1 MQILKVAK
9 LLWIYKDGGEV
20 ELYKTGHANIK
31 DKIINSNAL
40 LAGEVSGHMFFKENY
55 FGFDDALFASCKL
68 VYLLLE
74 QKNRDYFDSLPKIFV
89 SPEIKIP
96 CKGNQKIFII
106 HKIKNLLNSKKIQY
120 NNIDGIRVE
129 CEKGWWLI
137 RSSNTEDSLTIRFEG
152 YSEDNFNFI
161 LTHLSNILRSIGV
174 DNF

>member
-1 MQILKVAK
+1 MRYSLKTD
-9 LLWIYKDGGEV
+9 L
-20 ELYKTGHANIK
+20 
-31 DKIINSNAL
+31 
-40 LAGEVSGHMFFKENY
+40 
-55 FGFDDALFASCKL
+55 
-68 VYLLLE
+68 
-74 QKNRDYFDSLPKIFV
+74 
-89 SPEIKIP
+89 IKIP